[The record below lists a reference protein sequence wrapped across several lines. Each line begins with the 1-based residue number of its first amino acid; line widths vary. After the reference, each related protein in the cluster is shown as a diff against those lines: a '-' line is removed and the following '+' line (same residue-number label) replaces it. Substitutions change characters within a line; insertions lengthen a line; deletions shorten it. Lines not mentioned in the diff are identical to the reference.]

1 MRILLVEDEKKLSS
15 FIARGLESEG
25 HNVSCAYDG
34 DSGGAMLAAGPYDV
48 VILDLMLP
56 KRSGIDLLKD
66 ARAKGIATPVI
77 ILTAR
82 DSIEAKLEGFQAG
95 TDDYLTKPFH
105 FEELLARLEAVVR
118 RGLQAEPPTLR
129 AENLVLDLH
138 AHTVTRN
145 GQNIELTNKEF
156 PLLEF
161 LMRNPGKVLT
171 RQDIAANAWHENF
184 DRNTNL
190 VDVYVMY
197 LRKKIDEGFEPK
209 LIHTV
214 RGVGYVFGTSPVE

>member
-1 MRILLVEDEKKLSS
+1 MRILLVEDERKLSS

-25 HNVSCAYDG
+25 NSVECAYDG
-34 DSGGAMLAAGPYDV
+34 ESGASIFIAGSHDV

-56 KRSGIDLLKD
+56 KRSGIEVLKE
-66 ARAKGIATPVI
+66 ARAKGMITPVI

-82 DSIEAKLEGFQAG
+82 DSIESKLDGFQAG

-118 RGLQAEPPTLR
+118 RNLQVEPAVLR
-129 AENLVLDLH
+129 ADNLTLDLH
-138 AHTVTRN
+138 THVVTRSETS
-145 GQNIELTNKEF
+145 IELTNKEF
-156 PLLEF
+156 PLLEY
-161 LMRNPGKVLT
+161 LMRNPGTVLT
-171 RQDIAANAWHENF
+171 RQAIAAHAWNENF

-197 LRKKIDEGFEPK
+197 LRKKIDDTFEPK

-214 RGVGYVFGTSPVE
+214 RGVGYIFGTPNPE